1 MAYPDGPLDAFH
13 PLKGFFRRRGE
24 MFPPLREVTA
34 AALPEHFRYLLDH
47 DSDMTSKLES
57 FHASPVGLILLH
69 QHSEAPWL
77 EREVVLFRESDQA
90 PVEYGAIAI
99 CLQALPERGQDAVRA
114 ARMPFGAI
122 LRDCEVDYRSHP
134 SRFFEGEASG
144 SIAEALQVPEGAPTW
159 GRCNVLSDTTAGTL
173 ARIVE
178 ILPGAAMDR

>member
-13 PLKGFFRRRGE
+13 PLAGFFRRRQE
-24 MFPPLREVTA
+24 AFPKLRQVPA
-34 AALPEHFRYLLDH
+34 SDLPEHFRYLLDH

-57 FHASPVGLILLH
+57 FHASAIGLLLLH

-99 CLQALPERGQDAVRA
+99 CLQALPEKGQEAVRA

-122 LRDCEVDYRSHP
+122 LRECEVEYRSHP
-134 SRFFEGEASG
+134 SRFFEGEAGG
-144 SIAEALQVPEGAPTW
+144 SIAESLQVAAGTPTW
-159 GRCNVLSDTTAGTL
+159 GRCNVLSNTGSGTL

-178 ILPGAAMDR
+178 ILPGPVIDR